1 MRSLPIIGRR
11 LRNRFDGGARDR
23 ALTAVADA
31 LVEVGRTRRLR
42 ASRARILF
50 VDYLTLL
57 PRPGVDAPPLSK
69 SDADVGRHVAETLE
83 RHTAEAA
90 AATGCQIVRA
100 RGQPRSP
107 CVVGR
112 SLDDQGCGAA
122 SGPPVPVSPHR
133 RRVACR
139 RRTSRRA
146 GVQAHAIVRCIIEL
160 KGLTEVFGR
169 RKQPPGRRFDHNRS
183 TAAS

>member
-1 MRSLPIIGRR
+1 MRSLPIIGRGVG
-11 LRNRFDGGARDR
+11 NRFDGGARDR

-31 LVEVGRTRRLR
+31 LVEVGRTLRLR

-90 AATGCQIVRA
+90 AATGCEIVRA
-100 RGQPRSP
+100 REASRAHHAWSVDPWTTK
-107 CVVGR
+107 
-112 SLDDQGCGAA
+112 GA
-122 SGPPVPVSPHR
+122 VP
-133 RRVACR
+133 
-139 RRTSRRA
+139 
-146 GVQAHAIVRCIIEL
+146 L
-160 KGLTEVFGR
+160 
-169 RKQPPGRRFDHNRS
+169 PGRPFPFHP
-183 TAAS
+183 TAVGMRAVAELVAAQVSKPIPS